1 MLLFDDLKINE
12 RQKAFVEHYV
22 ETFNAQESCRR
33 AGYSPRSVMP
43 QSANLMKNP
52 QVQEAINRH
61 RRFIAA
67 RHEITRDELVQGLI
81 EAFSM
86 ARARQRP
93 NEMISAIATL
103 GKLTGLIIDHRTLQ
117 IDQHS
122 QRHLEA
128 IKALSSE
135 PHSKSDQF

>member
-1 MLLFDDLKINE
+1 
-12 RQKAFVEHYV
+12 
-22 ETFNAQESCRR
+22 
-33 AGYSPRSVMP
+33 MP

-61 RRFIAA
+61 RRSIAA

-81 EAFSM
+81 EAFSL

-103 GKLTGLIIDHRTLQ
+103 GKLTGLIINHRTLQ

-122 QRHLEA
+122 QTHLEA